1 MCHNIIIEDYPFI
14 EAMLFANL
22 VANGNG
28 KVLAP
33 ETNATVLL
41 EEEKEGEEEE
51 KASGS
56 DRVGKYVGIELVIAI
71 SLLNVLVS
79 CWFFHGLDSIF

>member
-1 MCHNIIIEDYPFI
+1 MCSNIVIEDYPFI

-22 VANGNG
+22 VANYNG
-28 KVLAP
+28 RVVAP
-33 ETNATVLL
+33 GTNATVFQN
-41 EEEKEGEEEE
+41 
-51 KASGS
+51 ASGP
-56 DRVGKYVGIELVIAI
+56 DRVGKCFGMELVIGI